1 LNQCWSKRR
10 SRFLKID
17 AQISTNTKL
26 LIKKNNNVSINKSN
40 QQIITKRKEKE
51 RMLKAML
58 LEPKIFLQINEDR
71 RTMKID
77 DESRLIFLVDNV
89 AQKTQ

>member
-1 LNQCWSKRR
+1 
-10 SRFLKID
+10 
-17 AQISTNTKL
+17 
-26 LIKKNNNVSINKSN
+26 
-40 QQIITKRKEKE
+40 
-51 RMLKAML
+51 MLKAML

-77 DESRLIFLVDNV
+77 DERRLIFLVDNV